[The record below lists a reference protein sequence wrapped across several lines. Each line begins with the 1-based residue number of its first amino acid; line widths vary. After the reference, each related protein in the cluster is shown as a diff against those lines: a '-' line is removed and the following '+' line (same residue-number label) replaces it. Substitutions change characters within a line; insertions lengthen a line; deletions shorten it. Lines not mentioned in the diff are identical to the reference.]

1 MELRFPIAALTR
13 ALTASLG
20 LLLVI
25 PGAWAA
31 GVPDKAKSACLM
43 AVNNQYGGLV
53 KDVKVESSEFSQANS
68 MVMVKAIG
76 VRGSSR
82 SESWKCLVS
91 NSGKVE
97 DLSVMPSGPRS
108 NPTSS
113 EVSAAAKSACMVAV
127 NGQYGGNVRNLKVMR
142 SEFSQANSLVMVK
155 AIGVRGG
162 STSEQWKCLVSNS
175 GKVQELSV
183 VSP

>member
-1 MELRFPIAALTR
+1 MDLHLSSPALQS
-13 ALTASLG
+13 ALSASLG
-20 LLLVI
+20 LLVAM

-31 GVPDKAKSACLM
+31 GVPDNAKSACLM

-53 KDVKVESSEFSQANS
+53 KDVKVSSSEFSQANS
-68 MVMVKAIG
+68 IVIVKAIG
-76 VRGSSR
+76 VRGSSQ

-91 NSGKVE
+91 NSGKVA
-97 DLSVMPSGPRS
+97 DLSVLPSSPRS
-108 NPTSS
+108 NPASS
-113 EVSAAAKSACMVAV
+113 EVSSAAKSACMASV
-127 NGQYGGNVRNLKVMR
+127 NKQYAGNVRDLKVVS
-142 SEFSQANSLVMVK
+142 SEFSQANSVVMVK

-162 STSEQWKCLVSNS
+162 SASEQWKCLVSNS